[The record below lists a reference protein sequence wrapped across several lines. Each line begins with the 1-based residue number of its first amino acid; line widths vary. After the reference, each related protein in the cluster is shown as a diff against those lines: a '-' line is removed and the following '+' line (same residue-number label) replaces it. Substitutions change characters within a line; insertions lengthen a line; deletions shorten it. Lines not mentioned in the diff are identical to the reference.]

1 MPQRPPGPAKL
12 PHAPTSD
19 PGGFPSHP
27 GRQCW
32 RGCGLPTC
40 LIGDGRGYAPSPKVS
55 TSISF
60 QVQDGREEGGA
71 RFLLAGH
78 SGGPEGDRDLGP
90 GWRAPGRWG
99 ATWGEG
105 GTLSPACFPS
115 LSRSAPSPQAR
126 AQSEAR
132 EVRSVKLRQAGVS
145 KGNWHQS
152 SQRSRLPSHPQK
164 IQPWDLQSTF
174 SGASASVE
182 VSRELPWRQLAVG
195 TQDFSLV
202 LSVFCIRQPQKSLW
216 TETLQLELVNITDL
230 VSV

>member
-1 MPQRPPGPAKL
+1 MGRGLWPAAPGLLPWFLAPRRGPGLQGRPRGGGRPGLDCVLLQPPAELSAASGPPG
-12 PHAPTSD
+12 D
-19 PGGFPSHP
+19 PGPQP
-27 GRQCW
+27 G
-32 RGCGLPTC
+32 
-40 LIGDGRGYAPSPKVS
+40 APHRCP
-55 TSISF
+55 
-60 QVQDGREEGGA
+60 
-71 RFLLAGH
+71 
-78 SGGPEGDRDLGP
+78 
-90 GWRAPGRWG
+90 RAPGRWG

-152 SQRSRLPSHPQK
+152 SQRSRLPSYPQK